1 MRKGI
6 KKSYLIINIIL
17 ALFAC
22 VLLFNIFVT
31 KNTNFFFCGISTS
44 IIFILMYLL
53 YGYERKAKRFKQE
66 TIFYIT
72 AYTIIFVIATYIIG
86 VFSGFSRS
94 PFIFNF
100 KGIVNNILPYLLII
114 ASGEFLRSEVT
125 RKCEGSTISYAMC
138 VIVLTL
144 IDCTIYLTTFDLGT
158 GDGQVEFI
166 CNILLPSVSKNIFLM
181 YISLIG
187 GLIPTIIYRLLM
199 ELKIFIIP
207 IIPDFGLYI
216 DSVVQTVIPGIIG
229 IIIYIS
235 LKQFQNK
242 EVQGKTYKQGLLYTY
257 ASTIILTM
265 VIVLIVGL
273 TSCRFKYGAI
283 AIGSGS
289 MTGTINKG
297 DVVVFKQI
305 GDYKPSV
312 DEIIVF
318 RKDGKL
324 IVHRIIEVVQVND
337 DEFIYYTKGDANPTP
352 DGYPLTQGDLVGLV
366 NAKVKYIGIPSVYLH
381 ELLTKK

>member
-1 MRKGI
+1 
-6 KKSYLIINIIL
+6 
-17 ALFAC
+17 
-22 VLLFNIFVT
+22 
-31 KNTNFFFCGISTS
+31 
-44 IIFILMYLL
+44 
-53 YGYERKAKRFKQE
+53 
-66 TIFYIT
+66 
-72 AYTIIFVIATYIIG
+72 
-86 VFSGFSRS
+86 
-94 PFIFNF
+94 
-100 KGIVNNILPYLLII
+100 
-114 ASGEFLRSEVT
+114 
-125 RKCEGSTISYAMC
+125 MC

-242 EVQGKTYKQGLLYTY
+242 EVKGKTYKQSLLYTY

-283 AIGSGS
+283 AI
-289 MTGTINKG
+289 
-297 DVVVFKQI
+297 
-305 GDYKPSV
+305 
-312 DEIIVF
+312 
-318 RKDGKL
+318 
-324 IVHRIIEVVQVND
+324 
-337 DEFIYYTKGDANPTP
+337 
-352 DGYPLTQGDLVGLV
+352 
-366 NAKVKYIGIPSVYLH
+366 
-381 ELLTKK
+381 KKFPIA